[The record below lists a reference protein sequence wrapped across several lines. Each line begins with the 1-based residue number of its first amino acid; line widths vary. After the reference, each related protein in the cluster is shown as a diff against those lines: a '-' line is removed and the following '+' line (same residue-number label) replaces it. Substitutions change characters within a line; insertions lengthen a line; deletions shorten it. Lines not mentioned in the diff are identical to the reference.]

1 MAKEKTSKHN
11 KLATNMV
18 RGGTLRSNFGEV
30 SEAIFMNSGF
40 CYDSAEIAES
50 RFNGE
55 APGFVYSRY
64 LNPTLKMLEDRL
76 CLLEGAQS
84 CCVMASGMAAVAAS
98 MLCFLKAGD
107 HVVANKVLFGS
118 CYYII
123 THILPRFGIS
133 YTLVD
138 PDADESAWR
147 AAFQPNTTCVFIETP
162 ANPTLRITD
171 IAMIAGISKAAGARL
186 IVDNVFATPLHQ
198 HSLELGADVVV
209 YSTTKHLD
217 GQGRT
222 LGGAVLGSEEFIKDI
237 LLPYHRH
244 TGPAL
249 SPFNAWVIL
258 KALET
263 VQLRVERQCDNA
275 EKIVALLADHPK
287 VEHVSYPHLKSH
299 PDYEIAKRQMTR
311 GGALIAFSVRHGKKG
326 AFAFM
331 NALEII
337 DISNNLGDAKSLI
350 THPATTTHSN
360 IEAAQREA
368 MGISQGL
375 MRLSVGLED
384 VDDLIADIEQAL
396 GAV

>member
-1 MAKEKTSKHN
+1 MAKEKSSKHN

-18 RGGTLRSNFGEV
+18 RGGMLRSNFGEV

-76 CLLEGAQS
+76 CLLEGAPAA
-84 CCVMASGMAAVAAS
+84 CVMASGMAAVAAS

-123 THILPRFGIS
+123 TQILPRFGIS

-138 PDADESAWR
+138 QDGDESAWR
-147 AAFQPNTTCVFIETP
+147 EVFKTNTTCVFIETP

-171 IAMIAGISKAAGARL
+171 IAMVAGISKQFSARL
-186 IVDNVFATPLHQ
+186 IVDNVFATPLYQ
-198 HSLELGADVVV
+198 RSLELGADVVV
-209 YSTTKHLD
+209 YSTTKHMD

-263 VQLRVERQCDNA
+263 FPLRVERQCDNA
-275 EKIVALLADHPK
+275 EKIVALLAEHPK
-287 VEHVSYPHLKSH
+287 IESVCYPHLKSH
-299 PDYEIAKRQMTR
+299 PDYAIAKRQMLR
-311 GGALIAFSVRHGKKG
+311 GGALIAFTLRHGKQG

-360 IEAAQREA
+360 IDAAQRET
-368 MGISQGL
+368 MGITGGL

-384 VDDLIADIEQAL
+384 VDDLIADIENAL